1 MTEEV
6 DFNQQLDKFNK
17 TKTQLAPLKVKIEEE
32 DKALFLLAS
41 LSSSFDNI
49 VIILLFGKEALKFD
63 DVIATLLMNTT

>member
-1 MTEEV
+1 
-6 DFNQQLDKFNK
+6 
-17 TKTQLAPLKVKIEEE
+17 LAPLKVKIEEE